1 MSGLT
6 KDQMDCV
13 EALHKEFLA
22 STSMVGPGGGLGLPR
37 CLSEPTNPPA
47 FFVEK
52 PQPGV
57 VPECAKSDPY
67 PITCFRR
74 QLNPKESLGVEGYI
88 YATTFSRHAEDPT
101 DPNYGMHMVCG
112 ISCYRK
118 SCAKDGGKQ
127 PCVLNIDEWLPFL
140 GKEDDSVKERRE
152 GGWFGR

>member
-1 MSGLT
+1 M
-6 KDQMDCV
+6 
-13 EALHKEFLA
+13 
-22 STSMVGPGGGLGLPR
+22 
-37 CLSEPTNPPA
+37 
-47 FFVEK
+47 
-52 PQPGV
+52 
-57 VPECAKSDPY
+57 
-67 PITCFRR
+67 
-74 QLNPKESLGVEGYI
+74 EGYI